1 MNIITHLTEIKS
13 IRRIRLSLAVALVS
27 AAMLPVSMSAQ
38 SLAESGF
45 IRNSDYNENIEKAVQ
60 GNPESQRIV
69 AECYLAG
76 TGVRKDVNEAW
87 KWLVKA
93 AGNGD
98 IESQYII
105 GTLYRDGNGV
115 RQNYEESAY
124 WFRKAGKNGH
134 HKAQVEIAR
143 QFAEGQGVQQDYR
156 IAAENY
162 WRAAEGGEPEGA
174 YYYAKL
180 VSEGRAGMKDL
191 PKALKYYKKAAA
203 AGFGDAREKVRELE
217 AQGVKEPV
225 VRKFVPKKKTTAHSK
240 TSKSRKKR
248 R

>member
-1 MNIITHLTEIKS
+1 MKQEYLEFFNACPNKYMYMPIVYSMEELRQVLSYPDINVVGAEVIAFTPDHELFQQENLDW
-13 IRRIRLSLAVALVS
+13 IRAQGRIRLSLAVALVS

-45 IRNSDYNENIEKAVQ
+45 IRNSDYKENIEKAVQ
-60 GNPESQRIV
+60 GYPESQRIV

-134 HKAQVEIAR
+134 HKAQVDVRPVDGSCAR
-143 QFAEGQGVQQDYR
+143 R
-156 IAAENY
+156 
-162 WRAAEGGEPEGA
+162 
-174 YYYAKL
+174 
-180 VSEGRAGMKDL
+180 
-191 PKALKYYKKAAA
+191 
-203 AGFGDAREKVRELE
+203 
-217 AQGVKEPV
+217 
-225 VRKFVPKKKTTAHSK
+225 
-240 TSKSRKKR
+240 
-248 R
+248 

>member
-1 MNIITHLTEIKS
+1 MN
-13 IRRIRLSLAVALVS
+13 
-27 AAMLPVSMSAQ
+27 
-38 SLAESGF
+38 
-45 IRNSDYNENIEKAVQ
+45 

-76 TGVRKDVNEAW
+76 AGVPKDVNEAW

-98 IESQYII
+98 IDSHYLI

-134 HKAQVEIAR
+134 HRAQVEIAR
-143 QFAEGQGVQQDYR
+143 QFAEGLGVQQDYR

-162 WRAAEGGEPEGA
+162 WRAAEGGDPEGA
-174 YYYAKL
+174 YYYARL
-180 VSEGRAGMKDL
+180 AGMKDL

-203 AGFGDAREKVRELE
+203 ADFGDAREKVRELE
-217 AQGVKEPV
+217 SQGVKEPV
-225 VRKFVPKKKTTAHSK
+225 VRKFVPKKKTATRSK
-240 TSKSRKKR
+240 SSKSRKR

>member
-1 MNIITHLTEIKS
+1 MGIITYLTEINLFRK
-13 IRRIRLSLAVALVS
+13 IKISLAAAIAS
-27 AAMLPVSMSAQ
+27 ASLFPATLSAQ

-45 IRNSDYNENIEKAVQ
+45 IRNSDYRENIEKAVQ
-60 GNPESQRIV
+60 GNTESQRIV
-69 AECYLAG
+69 AQCYLTG

-93 AGNGD
+93 AGNSD

-115 RQNYEESAY
+115 RQSYEESAY

-225 VRKFVPKKKTTAHSK
+225 VRKFVPGKKSAAHRK
-240 TSKSRKKR
+240 TSKSRKIR